1 MLNKLGG
8 RKMLAFFACLIAIV
22 GLAIFDK
29 AHSHVLTSIDGLLLF
44 LVGSNVASKSV
55 AQKESKK
62 DE

>member
-1 MLNKLGG
+1 MLKKLGG

-44 LVGSNVASKSV
+44 LVGSNVASKRV
-55 AQKESKK
+55 GKEKT
-62 DE
+62 E

>member
-1 MLNKLGG
+1 
-8 RKMLAFFACLIAIV
+8 MLAFFACLIAVV